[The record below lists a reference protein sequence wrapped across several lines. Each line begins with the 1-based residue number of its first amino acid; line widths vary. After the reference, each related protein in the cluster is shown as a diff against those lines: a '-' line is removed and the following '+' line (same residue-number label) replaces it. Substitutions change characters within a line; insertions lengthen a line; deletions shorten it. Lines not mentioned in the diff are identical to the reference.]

1 MKKRRISIRNCCLRI
16 NRPSIQART
25 LSLKQNTGGGSN
37 NGNIPIIALNG
48 NIIDTE
54 SFEKDYINPLSVYS
68 KTNFDNNSECST
80 EDGQKKG
87 QLNAQ
92 LKTSCLDHSKV

>member
-1 MKKRRISIRNCCLRI
+1 MSIKNCCLRV
-16 NRPSIQART
+16 NRPSIQVRT
-25 LSLKQNTGGGSN
+25 LSQKLNTGGCSN

-54 SFEKDYINPLSVYS
+54 SFEKDYRNPLSVYS
-68 KTNFDNNSECST
+68 KTDFHNNSECST
-80 EDGQKKG
+80 AYGKKQG

-92 LKTSCLDHSKV
+92 LKTTNLDYFKV